1 MTRSPWIVHTS
12 QAGGE
17 APPQAR
23 RGQAAWR
30 CLLAR
35 AQCRSSVET
44 SFDAAICRELLLTK
58 NYR

>member
-17 APPQAR
+17 APPLAR

-30 CLLAR
+30 CLLAL
-35 AQCRSSVET
+35 AQRRGSVEAT
-44 SFDAAICRELLLTK
+44 SDAAICRELLLTK
-58 NYR
+58 NCR